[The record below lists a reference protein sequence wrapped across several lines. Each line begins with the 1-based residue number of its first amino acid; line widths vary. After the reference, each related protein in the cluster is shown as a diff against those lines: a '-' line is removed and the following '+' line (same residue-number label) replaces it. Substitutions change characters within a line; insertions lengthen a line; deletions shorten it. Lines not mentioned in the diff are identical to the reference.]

1 MSGSDNGL
9 WSDNSTCSNVS
20 DGAYDE
26 GSNALSHGRHR

>member
-1 MSGSDNGL
+1 MDCGATTPPAVMFL
-9 WSDNSTCSNVS
+9 L